1 MYQVYYLYIYCNMPL
16 TKQDALDAIEKI
28 EKVKWDDE
36 DAHWTEDKLM
46 RDFIISC
53 SL

>member
-1 MYQVYYLYIYCNMPL
+1 MYRAYYLFIYCSMTL
-16 TKQDALDAIEKI
+16 TKQDALDAIAKI
-28 EKVKWDDE
+28 ENVKWDDE

-46 RDFIISC
+46 SDFITSC